1 MPYRSY
7 GADPAVP
14 SYPTTTFNRPAV
26 PSAGGATPAIPT
38 FADVG
43 AGFANAQG
51 TVAYNSNTIPIEN
64 TESSAPSSTPCNA
77 TPTQLVRNSGLT
89 GSVESQSGIN
99 NLADGYSTNLD
110 GSQATVAGDISVQNL
125 DVDVLIGD
133 N

>member
-1 MPYRSY
+1 
-7 GADPAVP
+7 VP
-14 SYPTTTFNRPAV
+14 SYPTTTDNRPV
-26 PSAGGATPAIPT
+26 TDPGTYPSAGGATPAIPS
-38 FADVG
+38 FAQVG

-51 TVAYNSNTIPIEN
+51 TVAYNSNTIPIVN
-64 TESSAPSSTPCNA
+64 TESAAPQSVPCNA

-99 NLADGYSTNLD
+99 NLADGYSTTAD

-125 DVDVLIGD
+125 RVDVLIGD